1 MKMTREYI
9 VKEGLLEAYFLGEL
23 PAEQEQQVFEVLQ
36 SDSELKKQYE
46 DLEKSMEKLAM
57 ENAVTPPSIVKEN
70 LLNQISTPEKE
81 SNTKPKVITGV
92 FYKRYFGIAAS
103 IAVLFMTASLVLWF
117 QLDSART
124 ELRSTNLKQEVL
136 MDSINTITQNTLQ
149 QENLIAYVNDPNT
162 ERHLLIG
169 NKRAPEVAVLSYV
182 NHEQKSVLINLHNL
196 PALENKDYQMWADVD
211 GEMIDMGVIDAS
223 EKMLTMNYIKD
234 AESINI
240 TIEEKGGSDHPNVS
254 QLIGSVAL

>member
-23 PAEQEQQVFEVLQ
+23 SVEQEQQVFEVLQ
-36 SDSELKKQYE
+36 SDPELNKQYE

-57 ENAVTPPSIVKEN
+57 ENAVTPPSKVKEN

-81 SNTKPKVITGV
+81 DNSKTKVVRGI
-92 FYKRYFGIAAS
+92 FSKRDFAFVAS
-103 IAVLFMTASLVLWF
+103 IAALFMIATLVLWF
-117 QLDSART
+117 QLDDAKT
-124 ELRSTNLKQEVL
+124 KLRFTNLKQEVL
-136 MDSINTITQNTLQ
+136 IDSINAITQNTLQ

-162 ERHLLIG
+162 ERHLLVG

-182 NHEQKSVLINLHNL
+182 NHEQQSVLINLHNL
-196 PALENKDYQMWADVD
+196 PALEDKDYQMWADVD
-211 GEMIDMGVIDAS
+211 GEMIDMGVIDTS
-223 EKMLTMNYIKD
+223 EQMLTMNYIKD

-240 TIEEKGGSDHPNVS
+240 TIEEKGGSDHPDVS
-254 QLIGSVAL
+254 QLIGSVSL